1 MLISEVIMKN
11 KRILRRSIDESL
23 TKSYLRTWL
32 NCCRMGSPPQEPD
45 YIADLS
51 LRWVSDAVRDLKR
64 VLRSKFRVGITG
76 VYCHQKPLADFG
88 TTPRPEIGDLL
99 LFLKYQESGSAP
111 IFNSLLFQ
119 AKTSSSQNFIIG
131 SGDLH
136 QLKLYEE
143 WPKFQYRRAGPL
155 NNQTRDIHPKRPC
168 TGAKYLLVDSSYIG
182 CHAYYPMYFPFG
194 CAVPNRSITLTKSFT
209 DEFIDFL
216 TLDAG
221 KVISDKSSAT
231 EDWSNMIW
239 DLLDITRGK
248 CAKRHLS
255 GLGKGFPR
263 QTTSKMDAF
272 FYMAG
277 EDPPDFFGSVDNS
290 GGDQNYESDQSSDD
304 ENGGIS
310 VLYIQISAN
319 ESQENT

>member
-11 KRILRRSIDESL
+11 KRLLRRAIDESL
-23 TKSYLRTWL
+23 TESYLRTWSKCL
-32 NCCRMGSPPQEPD
+32 RMGSPPQEPD

-51 LRWVSDAVRDLKR
+51 LNWVLDAAKVLEI

-76 VYCHQKPLADFG
+76 VYCHQKPLADVG
-88 TTPRPEIGDLL
+88 TKPRPEIGDLL

-119 AKTSSSQNFIIG
+119 AKTSRSPNFIVG

-143 WPKFQYRRAGPL
+143 WPKFQYRRAGHL

-168 TGAKYLLVDSSYIG
+168 TGAKYLLVDDSSYIAR
-182 CHAYYPMYFPFG
+182 HFYPRHFPFG
-194 CAVPNRSITLTKSFT
+194 CAVPNRSITLTKSFS

-221 KVISDKSSAT
+221 KVISDKGSVT

-239 DLLDITRGK
+239 DLLDITQSK
-248 CAKRHLS
+248 CAKRSHS

-263 QTTSKMDAF
+263 QTTSTMDASF
-272 FYMAG
+272 CMAG
-277 EDPPDFFGSVDNS
+277 EDPPGFFGSIDNS
-290 GGDQNYESDQSSDD
+290 GGGRDYESDQSSDD
-304 ENGGIS
+304 EDGGIS
-310 VLYIQISAN
+310 VLYIQISATDS
-319 ESQENT
+319 E